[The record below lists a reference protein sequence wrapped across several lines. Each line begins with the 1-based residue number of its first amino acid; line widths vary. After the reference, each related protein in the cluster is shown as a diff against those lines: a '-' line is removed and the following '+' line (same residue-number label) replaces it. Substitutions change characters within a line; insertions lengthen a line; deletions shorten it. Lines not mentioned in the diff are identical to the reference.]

1 MPSNSL
7 NYKAWP
13 SDNPARTS
21 TGAKT
26 LTYQTRTPKMAPA
39 TEPTAAAAAGRKRKK
54 PHGPSKTLAKKPSG
68 PKSTSGK
75 KEKHKHTT
83 HKEKKPRPTGPP
95 AKKPDEPDQVAAGDG
110 AAGGGVLLSA
120 AMPPARQLEFLLRS
134 FERAVKMRL
143 SPLELDSYSG
153 CSSPCWIQLNIIQ
166 LDMSIWGTK
175 PEGLFCSGPLQKG
188 ALSRSRRDATRT
200 WTMWRWHS
208 ARRGRRSSARGRL
221 WRARSAWAALRSWL
235 SAWLL
240 CDP

>member
-1 MPSNSL
+1 MPSNFR

-26 LTYQTRTPKMAPA
+26 LTYQTRTTKMAPA
-39 TEPTAAAAAGRKRKK
+39 TEPTTAAAGRKRKK

-68 PKSTSGK
+68 PKSTSGKK

-143 SPLELDSYSG
+143 SPLELDSYSEG
-153 CSSPCWIQLNIIQ
+153 CVVPLA
-166 LDMSIWGTK
+166 
-175 PEGLFCSGPLQKG
+175 EGRDQDVDHVKG
-188 ALSRSRRDATRT
+188 AFGASRKEELCEGQVVEGEIGVGSPALLVI
-200 WTMWRWHS
+200 S
-208 ARRGRRSSARGRL
+208 L
-221 WRARSAWAALRSWL
+221 AALRSLEL
-235 SAWLL
+235 SEGFKNVHQRMPPSKAL
-240 CDP
+240 C

>member
-1 MPSNSL
+1 MPSNSR

-26 LTYQTRTPKMAPA
+26 LTYQTRTTKMAPA
-39 TEPTAAAAAGRKRKK
+39 TEPTTAAAGRKRKK

-68 PKSTSGK
+68 PKSTSGKK

-153 CSSPCWIQLNIIQ
+153 CSSPC
-166 LDMSIWGTK
+166 
-175 PEGLFCSGPLQKG
+175 
-188 ALSRSRRDATRT
+188 
-200 WTMWRWHS
+200 
-208 ARRGRRSSARGRL
+208 
-221 WRARSAWAALRSWL
+221 
-235 SAWLL
+235 
-240 CDP
+240 

>member
-1 MPSNSL
+1 MPTNSSN
-7 NYKAWP
+7 NKAWP

-26 LTYQTRTPKMAPA
+26 LTYQTRTTKMAPA
-39 TEPTAAAAAGRKRKK
+39 TEPTTAAAGRKRKK

-68 PKSTSGK
+68 PKSTSGKK

-95 AKKPDEPDQVAAGDG
+95 AKKPDEPDQVAAGD
-110 AAGGGVLLSA
+110 GGGVLLSA

-153 CSSPCWIQLNIIQ
+153 LFILMLNSNSTQSNSMCQFEERNLKACSVLVLCRRVH
-166 LDMSIWGTK
+166 
-175 PEGLFCSGPLQKG
+175 GP
-188 ALSRSRRDATRT
+188 
-200 WTMWRWHS
+200 
-208 ARRGRRSSARGRL
+208 ARRGTRPGRGEL
-221 WRARSAWAALRSWL
+221 W
-235 SAWLL
+235 
-240 CDP
+240 